1 MRVAT
6 EHWVAVEQV
15 QPLVRMLVAR
25 YGSVHEAGRA
35 YDERFGYQGGYKASA
50 KGGQCWHGTG
60 ARVFNRILSGGVQVV
75 RLRTYDQIET
85 LEAS

>member
-1 MRVAT
+1 MTLTAQ
-6 EHWVAVEQV
+6 HWVPVEEV

-25 YGSVHEAGRA
+25 YGSVHEAGRV
-35 YDERFGYQGGYKASA
+35 YDERYGYKGGYKPNRR
-50 KGGQCWHGTG
+50 GGQCWHGTG

-75 RLRTYDQIET
+75 RHRTYDQIET